1 MKIRTLFIPLKNNT
15 RIKHSHTVSCH
26 RPTAFLSMNKY
37 QALNMCGLREKV
49 YAKADLDTV
58 YSEAQEFWTPLEN
71 RLIKLVIEENPTYVP
86 RRSTLAQDGDKFTK
100 IRFDMFMA
108 IRGLFKAWATKN
120 WRHVGSYSVRLN
132 SIYLDYHRA
141 LYGNEVMYYN
151 HKDVACTDNW
161 IDVNER
167 TLFGKRKAS

>member
-15 RIKHSHTVSCH
+15 RITPSHTVSTH
-26 RPTAFLSMNKY
+26 SPLAFRKMNKY
-37 QALNMCGLREKV
+37 QAKKVCGLREKV
-49 YAKADLDTV
+49 YAKSDLDTV

-71 RLIKLVIEENPTYVP
+71 RLIKLAIEENPDYVP
-86 RRSTLAQDGDKFTK
+86 RRSTAAQDGDKLTK
-100 IRFDMFMA
+100 IRFDMFMS
-108 IRGLFKAWATKN
+108 IRALFKAWATKN
-120 WRHVGSYSVRLN
+120 WTYVGSYSLRLN

-141 LYGNEVMYYN
+141 LYGDDVMYYN

-161 IDVNER
+161 IDVKER

>member
-15 RIKHSHTVSCH
+15 RITPDHTVSTH
-26 RPTAFLSMNKY
+26 NPLAFRKMNKY
-37 QALNMCGLREKV
+37 QAKKVCGLREKV
-49 YAKADLDTV
+49 YAKSDLDTV

-71 RLIKLVIEENPTYVP
+71 RLIKLVTTENPDYVP
-86 RRSTLAQDGDKFTK
+86 RRSTLAADADKFTK

-108 IRGLFKAWATKN
+108 IRALFKAWATKN
-120 WRHVGSYSVRLN
+120 WTYVGSYSVRLN

-141 LYGNEVMYYN
+141 LYGDDVMYYN

-167 TLFGKRKAS
+167 TLFGRRKAS

>member
-15 RIKHSHTVSCH
+15 RITHTHTISSH

-37 QALNMCGLREKV
+37 QALKMCGLREKV
-49 YAKADLDTV
+49 YARSDLDTV
-58 YSEAQEFWTPLEN
+58 YSEAQEFWTALEN
-71 RLIKLVIEENPTYVP
+71 RLIKLVIKENPAYVP
-86 RRSTLAQDGDKFTK
+86 RRSTAAQDGDKYTK

-108 IRGLFKAWATKN
+108 IRALFKAWATKN

-141 LYGNEVMYYN
+141 LYGDEVMYYN